1 MAKSQTTTTIAHSDD
16 TTFRAWITELSGQLD
31 AAGLAT
37 AGDTGQ
43 INLATATRPGTM
55 AAAGYQIRYLND
67 SLHGSKPLYFK
78 FEFGTAGSANTPAIW
93 ITAGSGT
100 NGAGTITGTTYFARA
115 LVTPNTAP
123 GAATYFTGV
132 CVLPGY
138 FGMVWKRGLVSG
150 NCPNFHA
157 MRTCDSSGTISSV
170 GFNFY
175 YYANV
180 NATSR
185 ITYTTASSAD
195 QSSYATYPSAATSTL
210 VGGQPQVFRHF
221 AAQPEVLCVPF
232 MLSFLDGE
240 IGDLSTFTATPV
252 GSAARTYLALAG
264 SSGPINCGM
273 APGGAWSNGRL
284 AIPWED

>member
-1 MAKSQTTTTIAHSDD
+1 MAKDQSTTVVAHTDD
-16 TTFRAWITELSGQLD
+16 TTFRAWVSELSGLLNSV
-31 AAGLAT
+31 GLT
-37 AGDTGQ
+37 VAGDTGQ
-43 INLATATRPGTM
+43 INLATATRPSANTAG
-55 AAAGYQIRYLND
+55 GYQIRYLND
-67 SLHGSKPLYFK
+67 SLHATKPLYFK
-78 FEFGTAGSANTPAIW
+78 FEFGTAGSAGTPAIW
-93 ITAGSGT
+93 VTAGSGT
-100 NGAGTITGTTYFARA
+100 NGAGTITGTYFARA
-115 LVTPNTAP
+115 LITPNSAP

-150 NCPNFHA
+150 HTPNFFA

-185 ITYTTASSAD
+185 ITYTTSSSAD
-195 QSSYATYPSAATSTL
+195 QSSYATYPSAAASTL
-210 VGGQPQVFRHF
+210 VGGQPQVFRHS

-240 IGDLSTFTATPV
+240 IGDLSTFTATPI
-252 GSAARTYLALAG
+252 GSTSRTYLALAG
-264 SSGPINCGM
+264 SSGPTNCGM

-284 AIPWED
+284 AFQWED